1 MKVYLITFNEEE
13 QKFESKLQDVTSA
26 DLDDIIKA
34 KNPFV
39 SYQLVHKKYFMEDCQ
54 GECEDVVADLNNR
67 LCQRGPTIDH
77 GQIRVARC
85 RTCGELFA
93 VAKPTNCDGVW
104 LASTHCPTC
113 RKKRRL
119 AKVK

>member
-34 KNPFV
+34 N
-39 SYQLVHKKYFMEDCQ
+39 QLVHKKYFMEDCQ

-67 LCQRGPTIDH
+67 LCQKGPTIDH